1 MGLWPSTP
9 NPKVSTRHWSMSCW
23 DVTLEFVAGAPN
35 FQTSPATS
43 PTRRPHL
50 SVVDRRVVVWRQ
62 MHALAMI
69 RSSPFWCRCQNSLQT
84 PQKRC
89 WKLFFFQNP
98 MKSCQFGIWGLVF
111 ILGSFQVVK
120 VHEKR
125 QRFLQQNVRQKL
137 TSVFFSW
144 LVTSLHCF
152 IRNCCLVRC
161 WIYIFW
167 YLNQSSFF
175 FSLWYETPRFIEI
188 HQDL

>member
-43 PTRRPHL
+43 PARRPHL
-50 SVVDRRVVVWRQ
+50 SVVDRRVAVWRQ

-89 WKLFFFQNP
+89 WKLFFS
-98 MKSCQFGIWGLVF
+98 KSNEIMSIWDLGFGFHPRVF
-111 ILGSFQVVK
+111 SSRQSSSKTAAIFAAKCEAK
-120 VHEKR
+120 VD
-125 QRFLQQNVRQKL
+125 V
-137 TSVFFSW
+137 SFFSW

-152 IRNCCLVRC
+152 TRNCCLVRC